1 MSQQANVSSI
11 DAIAA
16 FRARLLV
23 YLTKARPAVEEVSSE
38 IMRTRLWLQN
48 DQRLHWEGQAR
59 QRAKKLEQA
68 QHELYSSRIAK
79 LRETSTAEQTAV
91 NKAKRALDE
100 AEAKLRTIKLWSRD
114 FASRVDPLVK
124 QLEKLHTFLAHDM
137 LRATAHLAALLKSL
151 DAYANTGL
159 PAAPAPGST
168 GHRPVPSGDPPL
180 GTEAAPELSPTP
192 MSDGSPPATPSSQP
206 PDGTPESPALP
217 LGPSTPPNSP
227 PPTFPPAPHS
237 PD

>member
-1 MSQQANVSSI
+1 MPTQANVSSI
-11 DAIAA
+11 DAIAT

-48 DQRLHWEGQAR
+48 DQRLLWEGQAR

-79 LRETSTAEQTAV
+79 LREISTAEQTAV

-100 AEAKLRTIKLWSRD
+100 AEAKLRTIKIWSRD
-114 FASRVDPLVK
+114 FDSRVDPLVK

-137 LRATAHLAALLKSL
+137 VRATAHLAALLKTL

-159 PAAPAPGST
+159 PAAPAASAAGNTGQQPG
-168 GHRPVPSGDPPL
+168 PSGDPPL
-180 GTEAAPELSPTP
+180 GTGAAPELSAT
-192 MSDGSPPATPSSQP
+192 SVAESSPAVIPSGQW
-206 PDGTPESPALP
+206 PDGTGESPVLP
-217 LGPSTPPNSP
+217 TAPAAPAA
-227 PPTFPPAPHS
+227 PPAPT
-237 PD
+237 P

>member
-1 MSQQANVSSI
+1 MPTQANVSSI
-11 DAIAA
+11 DAIAV

-48 DQRLHWEGQAR
+48 DQRMHWEGQAR

-68 QHELYSSRIAK
+68 QHDLYSSRIAK
-79 LRETSTAEQTAV
+79 LREISTAEQTAV

-114 FASRVDPLVK
+114 FDSRVDPLVK

-137 LRATAHLAALLKSL
+137 LRATAHLAALLKTL

-159 PAAPAPGST
+159 PAAPATGST
-168 GHRPVPSGDPPL
+168 GHQPVSSGDPPI
-180 GTEAAPELSPTP
+180 GTEAAPELSPT
-192 MSDGSPPATPSSQP
+192 SLAESSPPAIPSGQW
-206 PDGTPESPALP
+206 PDGTDESPALP
-217 LGPSTPPNSP
+217 PAPA
-227 PPTFPPAPHS
+227 FPPAPHS

>member
-159 PAAPAPGST
+159 PAAPATGGAAAASSSASAPDAAVTPVAPPGPVSE
-168 GHRPVPSGDPPL
+168 VPSADNIPAPAPL
-180 GTEAAPELSPTP
+180 APTP
-192 MSDGSPPATPSSQP
+192 
-206 PDGTPESPALP
+206 
-217 LGPSTPPNSP
+217 
-227 PPTFPPAPHS
+227 
-237 PD
+237 

>member
-1 MSQQANVSSI
+1 MPTQANVSSI
-11 DAIAA
+11 DAIAT

-48 DQRLHWEGQAR
+48 DQRLLWEGQAR

-79 LRETSTAEQTAV
+79 LREISTAEQTAV
-91 NKAKRALDE
+91 NKAKRAVEE
-100 AEAKLRTIKLWSRD
+100 AEAKLRTIKIWSRD
-114 FASRVDPLVK
+114 FDSRVDPLVK

-137 LRATAHLAALLKSL
+137 VRATAHLAALLKTL

-159 PAAPAPGST
+159 PAAPAT
-168 GHRPVPSGDPPL
+168 GGTGQRPLPSDDPPL
-180 GTEAAPELSPTP
+180 GTEGAPQLSPTP
-192 MSDGSPPATPSSQP
+192 MSHTNPPATPSIPQP
-206 PDGTPESPALP
+206 DPTAESPALP
-217 LGPSTPPNSP
+217 PTLPPS
-227 PPTFPPAPHS
+227 PHS

>member
-1 MSQQANVSSI
+1 MPTQANVSSI
-11 DAIAA
+11 DAIAT

-79 LRETSTAEQTAV
+79 LREISTAEQAAV
-91 NKAKRALDE
+91 NKAKRALEE
-100 AEAKLRTIKLWSRD
+100 AEAKLRTIKIWSRD
-114 FASRVDPLVK
+114 FDSRVDPLVK

-137 LRATAHLAALLKSL
+137 VRATAHLAALLKTL

-159 PAAPAPGST
+159 PAVPGA
-168 GHRPVPSGDPPL
+168 GGIGQRPLPSDDPPP
-180 GTEAAPELSPTP
+180 GTEALPELTPT
-192 MSDGSPPATPSSQP
+192 SIADSSPPNTASREQ
-206 PDGTPESPALP
+206 PDGKGEPPVPPPAL
-217 LGPSTPPNSP
+217 
-227 PPTFPPAPHS
+227 PPAPHS
-237 PD
+237 HDTATSS